1 MLIVFNVF
9 IILFVCRRHQ
19 VGCILTAWSGLSSF
33 YWGEGGAHLLYDG
46 DGTDKLIHCLREVA
60 VNSKGVLHVCCL
72 GIALF
77 PHQCSLCVRMCGGG
91 GACVWYCG
99 LIYLTL
105 ICTLVHMTEMR
116 KGFVSFTT

>member
-33 YWGEGGAHLLYDG
+33 YWGEGAHLLYDG

-60 VNSKGVLHVCCL
+60 VNSKGGPPCLLSFPTSMFTVCAHVW
-72 GIALF
+72 
-77 PHQCSLCVRMCGGG
+77 GGG
-91 GACVWYCG
+91 CVCVCG
-99 LIYLTL
+99 I
-105 ICTLVHMTEMR
+105 V
-116 KGFVSFTT
+116 V